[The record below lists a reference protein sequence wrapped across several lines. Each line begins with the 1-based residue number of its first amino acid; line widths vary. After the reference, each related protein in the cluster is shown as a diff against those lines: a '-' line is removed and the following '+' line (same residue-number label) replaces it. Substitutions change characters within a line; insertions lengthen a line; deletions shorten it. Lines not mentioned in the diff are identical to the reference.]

1 MLYLN
6 LIIFSLVLAFIFKTS
21 HQQMTYGACLNDGSN
36 PDQTLGCE
44 PRDMLIKL
52 DLPNNSYFHVSPEH
66 VTVQRCGGSC
76 NLVERHK
83 SCIPS
88 ASGKIQKN
96 IPVWLYPVPGV
107 SGPVDP
113 ECSVV
118 TLEEHTECE
127 CGCAITRDS
136 CAPSQLFQES
146 ECACICKDQ
155 AAKNACYDRTG
166 YLWDEASC
174 QCLCKPINEWPIC
187 PTGFLFD
194 AINTCTCI
202 SVTNDPQTELAGPV
216 LIITTLVLISG
227 IATVAASLFHCYR
240 RKVGLFGRKRRE
252 EIMENIRKTSEELS
266 KADMFTL
273 PLVEENKSKLLTT
286 TTTSP
291 PPPNP

>member
-1 MLYLN
+1 M
-6 LIIFSLVLAFIFKTS
+6 
-21 HQQMTYGACLNDGSN
+21 
-36 PDQTLGCE
+36 
-44 PRDMLIKL
+44 
-52 DLPNNSYFHVSPEH
+52 
-66 VTVQRCGGSC
+66 
-76 NLVERHK
+76 
-83 SCIPS
+83 
-88 ASGKIQKN
+88 
-96 IPVWLYPVPGV
+96 
-107 SGPVDP
+107 
-113 ECSVV
+113 
-118 TLEEHTECE
+118 
-127 CGCAITRDS
+127 
-136 CAPSQLFQES
+136 
-146 ECACICKDQ
+146 
-155 AAKNACYDRTG
+155 
-166 YLWDEASC
+166 
-174 QCLCKPINEWPIC
+174 NEWPIC

-291 PPPNP
+291 PPPSNP